1 MAELTFKSAGVST
14 REIDLSGPTKV
25 QPSGIPA
32 GMIGAAQGGPAFVP
46 ITVATY
52 RDFVATFGATDGEMF
67 GPLAMNEWMK
77 NSQAGTYVRILGV
90 GNGQR
95 RSTSNGEVTNA
106 GFVVGA
112 KQVQPNGQVGANP
125 ECGTVLGYSGSV
137 GRTYML
143 GCFMSASSA
152 SSAEVA
158 YRGMF
163 KEAGIRGGGAGHGT
177 SPISLD
183 GNQFPKSAQPIL
195 RGVVLVPS
203 GVLLSLSSSI
213 VPNNEPRFAGGGSA
227 GVFYSGTLAGVA
239 SDAHGWQGRAVQDRA
254 DAGHALGDVDLG
266 SSAQQFVM
274 LLNGFKAPSGYTN
287 VISASFDPKS
297 PSYFYNV
304 LNTDPL
310 LIEDAGHYLYA
321 HWNVY
326 PQYAVVTG
334 SGLIAQNSPAGGRV
348 AAAGNV
354 QQAAFVLTASAGRNA
369 STQYIPDFEGFRD
382 RFTHPRSPWV
392 TSQNFGGKAKN
403 LFRIH
408 LLDDGSKANNRY
420 KISIEN
426 LNKPTNTLIKDQY
439 GTFDLV
445 LRDWNDNDRNVVA
458 IEKFVKISLD
468 PTNERYIGRLIGD
481 RNIYYDFDKNEG
493 SQKLVIEG
501 LFPNMSKNIRV
512 EIASDV
518 ADGLIDA
525 TALPV
530 GYRGPRHLVTS
541 GSSIMTAVDSW
552 NKQAPTQDGTY
563 PVPGFP
569 GMLVNPLTG
578 SAGRDV
584 FRRVVQPPVPMR
596 RNLAVG
602 VDPKRKVDA
611 ALYWGTQFEM
621 NDSQAEPNK
630 NNILDTQLDSW
641 TKYFPNYDT
650 TGQKSWVG
658 DNPGV
663 ADQTGTVL
671 DCDLF
676 DNNRFTLERVQV
688 RTSSADT
695 PDSKQWHVAKYRR
708 EGVVQYDAD
717 LTSANSRFL
726 NVKKDFASLAA
737 RKYLKFTFFAQGGFN
752 GVDIFNED
760 KAKFRNPAIK
770 REMDDSTAQG
780 GVNGPTVQAY
790 RRAIDVLEQRSNA
803 DIKLLAVPGARHEIV
818 TDYAID
824 AVEDRFD
831 AMYIMDI
838 EERDT
843 VNNVV
848 TGSAQK
854 IGVANTAQAF
864 TSRNLDSS
872 FAAAYF
878 PDVIITDPAT
888 LTNVQCPPSV
898 SIIGAYAHNDAV
910 AHPWFAPAGFT
921 RGALKSVIES
931 TVKMSRD
938 NLDELY
944 EVDINPIT
952 SFPHTPGVVAFG
964 QKTLLA
970 AQSALDRVNMRRL
983 LISVRRRVRGVA
995 NRILFEPNRADTLA
1009 KFSAAVQPIL
1019 ARIQQQQ
1026 GLDRFK
1032 VVIDTT
1038 TTTQADVENNT
1049 IRGKIFLQPT
1059 RAVEFISLDFVVTNK
1074 GANI

>member
-14 REIDLSGPTKV
+14 REIDLSGPTQV
-25 QPSGIPA
+25 RPSGIPA
-32 GMIGAAQGGPAFVP
+32 GIIGTAQGGPAFVP

-52 RDFVATFGATDGEMF
+52 QDFIKTFGATNGEMF

-90 GNGQR
+90 GDGQR
-95 RSTSNGEVTNA
+95 RTSTGAVTRA

-112 KQVQPNGQVGANP
+112 KQVQPNGNIGANP
-125 ECGTVLGYSGSV
+125 ECGTVTTWRGAP

-152 SSAEVA
+152 TSAEVA
-158 YRGMF
+158 YQGIF
-163 KEAGIRGGGAGHGT
+163 KEAGIRGGGRGLTGSNGAA
-177 SPISLD
+177 PITLD
-183 GNQFPKSAQPIL
+183 GDAFPKSAQPIL
-195 RGVVLVPS
+195 RGVLMVPS
-203 GVLLSLSSSI
+203 GVLLSLSSSWAPSNN
-213 VPNNEPRFAGGGSA
+213 PNPAGAGSA
-227 GVFYSGTLAGVA
+227 GVFFSGTLPGKFTLANSTTA
-239 SDAHGWQGRAVQDRA
+239 DR
-254 DAGHALGDVDLG
+254 GYSWGDVNISNSG
-266 SSAQQFVM
+266 QQFVM
-274 LLNGFKAPSGYTN
+274 LLNGYKAPAGYTN

-297 PSYFYNV
+297 PSYFHNV
-304 LNTDPL
+304 FNTDPL

-334 SGLIAQNSPAGGRV
+334 SGLTVQNSPPGGKS
-348 AAAGNV
+348 AAASSGIEA
-354 QQAAFVLTASAGRNA
+354 AAFLLTSSLSRNA
-369 STQYIPDFEGFRD
+369 SDTGVPDFEAYEN
-382 RFTHPRSPWV
+382 RFTHAVSPWV

-403 LFRIH
+403 LFKIH
-408 LLDDGSKANNRY
+408 VLDDGAIANDRF

-426 LNKPTNTLIKDQY
+426 LNKPTNTLVKNQY
-439 GTFDLV
+439 GTFDLII
-445 LRDWNDNDRNVVA
+445 RSWSDNDRNVVA
-458 IEKFVKISLD
+458 IEKFLKLSLD
-468 PTNERYIGRLIGD
+468 PSNERYIGRIIGD
-481 RNIYYDFDKNEG
+481 RNIYYDFDKNAG
-493 SQKLVIEG
+493 AQKLVIEG

-512 EIASDV
+512 EIDSEV
-518 ADGLIDA
+518 SNGLIDA

-530 GYRGPRHLVTS
+530 GVRGPRHLVTS
-541 GSSIMTAVDSW
+541 GSSIMQAQRPW
-552 NKQAPTQDGTY
+552 NTSAPTQQNNNNQDYHEKKGA
-563 PVPGFP
+563 
-569 GMLVNPLTG
+569 LINPLSG
-578 SAGRDV
+578 AAGQDV
-584 FRRVVQPPVPMR
+584 LRRVVQPPLPMR
-596 RNLAVG
+596 RNLTVG
-602 VDPKRKVDA
+602 RDPKRKVDA
-611 ALYWGTQFEM
+611 ALYWGTQFEVD
-621 NDSQAEPNK
+621 DSQIEPNK
-630 NNILDTQLDSW
+630 NNIIDNSMSSW
-641 TKYFPNYDT
+641 TRYFPNYDNS
-650 TGQKSWVG
+650 GRHAWVG
-658 DNPGV
+658 DNAGI
-663 ADQTGTVL
+663 ADSNGTVL
-671 DCDLF
+671 DCDRF

-695 PDSKQWHVAKYRR
+695 PDSKEWARAKYRR
-708 EGVVQYDAD
+708 DGVLQYDSD
-717 LTSANSRFL
+717 LSSGNSRFL
-726 NVKKDFASLAA
+726 NVKKDFASLSA
-737 RKYLKFTFFAQGGFN
+737 RKYLKFSFFVQGGFD
-752 GVDIFNED
+752 GVNIFNED
-760 KAKFRNPAIK
+760 KAKFLNAAIK
-770 REMDDSTAQG
+770 REVDDSAAQG
-780 GVNGPTVQAY
+780 GVDGPTVQAY

-803 DIKLLAVPGARHEIV
+803 DIKLLAVPGVRHETV

-824 AVEDRFD
+824 AVEERFD

-854 IGVANTAQAF
+854 IGVGNTAQAF

-931 TVKMSRD
+931 MVKMSRD

-944 EVDINPIT
+944 EADINPIT

-970 AQSALDRVNMRRL
+970 AQSALDRVNVRRL
-983 LISVRRRVRGVA
+983 LISIRRRVRGVA
-995 NRILFEPNRADTLA
+995 NKILFEPNRADTLA